1 MDWIKQMQQN
11 LILPAEAKYYPYGKH
26 PESLSDGDL
35 VRIIE
40 ILEEDEHYGI
50 LCEVRKGKR
59 KFVVPMVELGIN
71 DRKHPNYKLVEKYN
85 TYFSNR

>member
-1 MDWIKQMQQN
+1 MNGMAGYLNGI
-11 LILPAEAKYYPYGKH
+11 AGYFGTEYT
-26 PESLSDGDL
+26 

-59 KFVVPMVELGIN
+59 KFVVPMVELEIN